1 MTLIDIIKNFKNGD
15 KRSAKDLYLHSYKW
29 LFATALRYAPDE
41 STAKDALQ
49 NTYIK
54 IYSNIESIHLESE
67 AMVAG
72 WMKKIC
78 INEALVLIRK
88 KKNWDKLQV
97 NSNSEAFIPQYEFE
111 NQELYTLLHKLPAQQ
126 RICFNLFAI
135 EGYSHKEISEQL
147 DIKESYSRTLVARA
161 RKELSVILP
170 KVKIHEAL

>member
-111 NQELYTLLHKLPAQQ
+111 NQELYTLLHMLPAQQ

-135 EGYSHKEISEQL
+135 EGYSHKEVAEKLEISVGTSKSQL
-147 DIKESYSRTLVARA
+147 FYAKRRLREMLKDFA
-161 RKELSVILP
+161 
-170 KVKIHEAL
+170 

>member
-1 MTLIDIIKNFKNGD
+1 MRLIDIIYNIKNRD

-29 LFATALRYAPDE
+29 LFATALRYVPDE

-54 IYSNIESIHLESE
+54 IYSNIESIQLESE

-78 INEALVLIRK
+78 INEALILTRK

-97 NSNSEAFIPQYEFE
+97 GPRSEAYLPNYQFE
-111 NQELYTLLHKLPAQQ
+111 NQALFALLHKLPNQQ
-126 RICFNLFAI
+126 RICFNLYAI

-161 RKELSVILP
+161 RKQLSNILP
-170 KVKIHEAL
+170 KVKIHEAS

>member
-1 MTLIDIIKNFKNGD
+1 MTLIEIIYKIKNGD

-29 LFATALRYAPDE
+29 LFATALRYSPDE

-54 IYSNIESIHLESE
+54 IYSNIENIKLESE
-67 AMVAG
+67 TMVAG

-97 NSNSEAFIPQYEFE
+97 NSNSEAYTPQYEFE
-111 NQELYTLLHKLPAQQ
+111 NQELYKLLHKLPTQQ

-135 EGYSHKEISEQL
+135 EGYSHKEISEKL

-161 RKELSVILP
+161 RKQLSVILP
-170 KVKIHEAL
+170 KVKIHEAS

>member
-1 MTLIDIIKNFKNGD
+1 MTFIDIIKDFKNGD

-29 LFATALRYAPDE
+29 LFATALRYTPDE
-41 STAKDALQ
+41 STAKDVLQ
-49 NTYIK
+49 NTYVK
-54 IYSNIESIHLESE
+54 IYSNIDSIQLKSE

-72 WMKKIC
+72 YMKKIC
-78 INEALVLIRK
+78 VNEALVLIRK

-135 EGYSHKEISEQL
+135 EDYSHKEISKQL

-170 KVKIHEAL
+170 KEKIHEAS